1 MRAISSFAK
10 LKAENLSSAFAPK
23 QKQPTPARLAAYR
36 FPCNITRTT
45 LRRGTHFTL
54 GDRMHNP
61 QRHER
66 NEQRDAQPSAP
77 AKLTSSRVSV
87 SALAALALTAF
98 ATPASAQAPAGY
110 EVFYEAPTRVNLG
123 GRWVVAEIALYADM
137 AAAHQGD
144 LEVALVTDVTEFIE
158 EVERDLEVWVAT
170 NQERCGERWG
180 AGDPL
185 IEFPPGAIRFALELD
200 LELWNCGWN
209 GKADPTRYAYEAGK
223 VDVTLG
229 PYVEDGK
236 LQARLDAFS
245 IDEQQGVSK
254 YLPLEFVVRRVLNG
268 ELRKLNENTKF
279 YRAPQPFFAG
289 GFSYH
294 SIGAQKKPDGHVV
307 ITARYSADGGP
318 QDLDALAAA
327 IRANGITQDKRE

>member
-1 MRAISSFAK
+1 MY
-10 LKAENLSSAFAPK
+10 E
-23 QKQPTPARLAAYR
+23 
-36 FPCNITRTT
+36 
-45 LRRGTHFTL
+45 
-54 GDRMHNP
+54 P
-61 QRHER
+61 QRQKRREKHT
-66 NEQRDAQPSAP
+66 APPSPAP
-77 AKLTSSRVSV
+77 AKLTAACASL
-87 SALAALALTAF
+87 SALGAFALTTF
-98 ATPASAQAPAGY
+98 TTPATAQAPAGY

-123 GRWVVAEIALYADM
+123 GRWVTAQIALHSDL

-144 LEVALVTDVTEFIE
+144 LEIALVTNVTEFIE

-254 YLPLEFVVRRVLNG
+254 YLPLEFVVRRVLNS
-268 ELRKLNENTKF
+268 EIKKLNENRKF
-279 YRAPQPFFAG
+279 YRAPQPFFDS
-289 GFSYH
+289 GFAYH
-294 SIGAQKKPDGHVV
+294 SISARKSGDGQVV
-307 ITARYSADGGP
+307 ITARYSGKGGS
-318 QDLDALAAA
+318 QDLDDLAAA
-327 IRANGITQDKRE
+327 IRANGITQEKND